1 MIQYTNL
8 KITISTKVPK
18 LTNKNSYIIAEIGVN
33 HNGSF
38 DRAKKMIYEAKAL
51 GANAVKFQYFEI
63 EKLLVKNTKLLNYQ
77 KNKNNKIQSQ
87 NQLLEKL
94 NLSLSYLKKLRDI
107 AHKVSID
114 FMCTFFDYSSLNYIN
129 DLSIKNIK
137 IPSGEIDNVPY
148 LEKIA
153 SFNKPTFLSTGLS
166 NLNDIAESIKILSKN
181 GLDKKK
187 ITILHCTTSYPTK
200 DEDVRLS
207 NINEIKKKFKCE
219 VGFSDHSIGYSAAL
233 GAITLGC
240 KVIERHFTLSKSLR
254 GPDHLSSSNISEF
267 KNYILQIRKLE
278 KQIGL
283 PRFNLDKILREN
295 KKMISKKIVAAA
307 KIKRVI
313 FFLLKILPLKDPL
326 KVFQLN
332 FGMILLEKFQLKT
345 LI

>member
-1 MIQYTNL
+1 M
-8 KITISTKVPK
+8 
-18 LTNKNSYIIAEIGVN
+18 TNKNSYIIAEIGVN

-38 DRAKKMIYEAKAL
+38 ERAKKMIFEAKAL

-94 NLSLSYLKKLRDI
+94 HLSLSDLKKLKHI
-107 AHKVSID
+107 ADKVSID
-114 FMCTFFDYSSLNYIN
+114 FMCTFDCSSLNYIN

-166 NLNDIAESIKILSKN
+166 NLNDIAESIKILNKN

-200 DEDVRLS
+200 DENVRLS

-283 PRFNLDKILREN
+283 PRFKLDKILREN

-307 KIKRVI
+307 KIKKGDI
-313 FFLLKILPLKDPL
+313 FSVKNLTSKIH
-326 KVFQLN
+326 
-332 FGMILLEKFQLKT
+332 
-345 LI
+345 